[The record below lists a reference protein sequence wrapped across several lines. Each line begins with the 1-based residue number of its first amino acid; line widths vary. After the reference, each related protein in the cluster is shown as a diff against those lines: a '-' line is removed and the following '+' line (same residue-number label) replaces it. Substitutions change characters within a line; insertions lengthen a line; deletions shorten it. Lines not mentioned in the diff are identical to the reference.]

1 MTILLSYIQ
10 ALAAI
15 SLDVPSLLLVI
26 MVCIAFVIAW
36 AVNRI
41 SLLRIRTDVDK
52 IKETSA
58 IMQHTLDM
66 GKNYVLKLDLR
77 SRHGFNIHGNLL
89 PEDGMSYDESFEM
102 IHPDDR
108 QTYRDF
114 IKRLASGETETEECT
129 FRWDISGRQ
138 KLGQWRYMEDQ
149 GIAEYSNAGIRP
161 IHIFCTMTDR
171 TEQILLEK
179 EEQELADKYRR
190 IFEQSLTGL
199 AFYDKEGQLLTTNQK
214 MREILNFQSEFD
226 PYYYSNSLFDM
237 PTFRDLLNN
246 RRVEELYFCT
256 KSIVIERGVN
266 CYTEMRV
273 HPIYKDDG
281 ELYCITFSI
290 RDVTQERE
298 LYLQN
303 KKNSHDISVANE
315 AIRQYE
321 NEIQYLMD
329 TCNMRFFRCSRAER
343 TCTFY
348 KGMTTDVNTMSF
360 DELIEH
366 FVDSPFRQGLIDYD
380 TYFSVQR
387 TDLTKMH
394 PLFHEGEE
402 MQWNFIDSV
411 PFFDENGEM
420 LGTYGIVRNVND
432 LIEKQERLKQE
443 TERAHDSGRLK
454 SVFMANMTHE
464 IRTPLNSIV
473 GFSDVLPMLSTK
485 EEKQEIVRVIM
496 NNCDMLMRLI
506 NDILA
511 ISSLDTSGIS
521 IEPAEV
527 DFAKSFNDISESLR
541 ERVQEPG
548 VEFITENPYQS
559 FVTVIDNARIMQ
571 VITNFVTNAVKYT
584 HQGHIKVGYRF
595 EESGARSQEPG
606 ARSQESGDLYIYCE
620 DTGAGIAKEHQARIF
635 ERFVKLNDYVQGTGL
650 GLSICQAIAK
660 ACHGEIGVISEGEG
674 HGSTFWIR
682 IPCEKV

>member
-1 MTILLSYIQ
+1 MTILLSHIQ
-10 ALAAI
+10 IISAI
-15 SLDVPSLLLVI
+15 SLDVSSVLMVI
-26 MVCIAFVIAW
+26 VIGIAFVITW

-41 SLLRIRTDVDK
+41 SLLRIRQGVNK

-66 GKNYVLKLDLR
+66 GKNYVVMLDLR
-77 SRHGFNIHGNLL
+77 QRHGINIHGNLL
-89 PEDGMSYDESFEM
+89 PDSGMSYEESFEM

-108 QTYRDF
+108 HIYMEF
-114 IKRLASGETETEECT
+114 IKRLANGEKETDECI
-129 FRWDISGRQ
+129 FRWDMSGEKR
-138 KLGQWRYMEDQ
+138 LGQWRYMEDQ
-149 GIAEYSNAGIRP
+149 GIAEYANAAGIRP
-161 IHIFCTMTDR
+161 IHIFSTLTDR

-179 EEQELADKYRR
+179 EEQEMVNKYRR

-199 AFYDKEGQLLTTNQK
+199 AFYDKDGRLLTTNQK
-214 MREILNFQSEFD
+214 MREILKFQSERD
-226 PYYYSNSLFDM
+226 PYYYERSLFDM
-237 PTFRDLLNN
+237 PTFRELLNK
-246 RRVEELYFCT
+246 RHVEELYFCT
-256 KSIVIERGVN
+256 KSIIIERGVN

-281 ELYCITFSI
+281 EFYSITFSI

-303 KKNSHDISVANE
+303 KKNSHDIRVANE
-315 AIRQYE
+315 AIQQYE

-348 KGMTTDVNTMSF
+348 KGMTTDVNTMGF
-360 DELIEH
+360 DKLIEH
-366 FVDSPFRQGLIDYD
+366 FVDSPFRQGLVDYD

-387 TDLTKMH
+387 TELTKMH

-443 TERAHDSGRLK
+443 TERANDSGRLK

-473 GFSDVLPMLSTK
+473 GFSDVLPMLSTQ
-485 EEKQEIVRVIM
+485 EEKQEIIRVIM

-511 ISSLDTSGIS
+511 ISSLDTGGIS
-521 IEPAEV
+521 IETVEV
-527 DFAKSFNDISESLR
+527 DFAKSFDDICESLKQ
-541 ERVQEPG
+541 RVQEPS
-548 VEFITENPYQS
+548 VEFIKENPYDS
-559 FVTVIDNARIMQ
+559 FVTVLDDARIQQ

-584 HQGHIKVGYRF
+584 HEGHIKVGYRY
-595 EESGARSQEPG
+595 EESGV
-606 ARSQESGDLYIYCE
+606 RSQESGDLYIYCE
-620 DTGAGIAKEHQARIF
+620 DTGAGIPKEHQAKIF
-635 ERFVKLNDYVQGTGL
+635 ERFVKLNDFIQGTGL
-650 GLSICQAIAK
+650 GLSICKAVAD
-660 ACHGEIGVISEGEG
+660 ACHGEIGVESEGEG
-674 HGSTFWIR
+674 KGSTFWIR
-682 IPCEKV
+682 IPCEKK

>member
-129 FRWDISGRQ
+129 FRWDISGRL

>member
-1 MTILLSYIQ
+1 MTILLSHIQ
-10 ALAAI
+10 ILSAI
-15 SLDVPSLLLVI
+15 SLDVSSVLMVI
-26 MVCIAFVIAW
+26 VIGIAFVITW

-41 SLLRIRTDVDK
+41 SLLRIRQGVNK

-66 GKNYVLKLDLR
+66 GKNYVVMLDLR
-77 SRHGFNIHGNLL
+77 QRHGINIHGNLL
-89 PEDGMSYDESFEM
+89 PDSGMSYEESFEM

-108 QTYRDF
+108 HIYMEF
-114 IKRLASGETETEECT
+114 IKRLANGEKETDECI
-129 FRWDISGRQ
+129 FRWDMSGEKR
-138 KLGQWRYMEDQ
+138 LGQWRYMEDQ
-149 GIAEYSNAGIRP
+149 GIAEYANAAGIRP
-161 IHIFCTMTDR
+161 IHIFSTLTDR

-179 EEQELADKYRR
+179 EEQEMVNKYRR

-199 AFYDKEGQLLTTNQK
+199 AFYDKDGRLLTTNQK
-214 MREILNFQSEFD
+214 MREILKFQSERD
-226 PYYYSNSLFDM
+226 PYYYERSLFDM
-237 PTFRDLLNN
+237 PTFRELLNK
-246 RRVEELYFCT
+246 RHVEELYFCT
-256 KSIVIERGVN
+256 KSIIIERGVN

-281 ELYCITFSI
+281 ELYSITFSI

-303 KKNSHDISVANE
+303 KKNSHDIRVANE
-315 AIRQYE
+315 AIQQYE

-348 KGMTTDVNTMSF
+348 KGMTTDVNTMGF
-360 DELIEH
+360 DKLIEH
-366 FVDSPFRQGLIDYD
+366 FVDSPFRQGLVDYD

-387 TDLTKMH
+387 TELTKMH

-443 TERAHDSGRLK
+443 TERANDSGRLK

-473 GFSDVLPMLSTK
+473 GFSDVLPMLSTQ
-485 EEKQEIVRVIM
+485 EEKQEIIRVIM

-511 ISSLDTSGIS
+511 ISSLDTGGIS
-521 IEPAEV
+521 IETVEV
-527 DFAKSFNDISESLR
+527 DFAKSFDDICESLKQ
-541 ERVQEPG
+541 RVQEPS
-548 VEFITENPYQS
+548 VEFIKENPYDS
-559 FVTVIDNARIMQ
+559 FVTVLDDARIQQ

-584 HQGHIKVGYRF
+584 HEGHIKVGYRY
-595 EESGARSQEPG
+595 EESGV
-606 ARSQESGDLYIYCE
+606 RSQESGDLYIYCE
-620 DTGAGIAKEHQARIF
+620 DTGAGIPKEHQAKIF
-635 ERFVKLNDYVQGTGL
+635 ERFVKLNDFIQGTGL
-650 GLSICQAIAK
+650 GLSICKAVAD
-660 ACHGEIGVISEGEG
+660 ACHGEIGVESEGEG
-674 HGSTFWIR
+674 KGSTFWIR
-682 IPCEKV
+682 IPCEKK

>member
-1 MTILLSYIQ
+1 MTILLSHIQ
-10 ALAAI
+10 ILSAI
-15 SLDVPSLLLVI
+15 SLDVSSVLMVI
-26 MVCIAFVIAW
+26 VIGIAFVITW

-41 SLLRIRTDVDK
+41 SLLRIRQGVNK

-66 GKNYVLKLDLR
+66 GKNYVVMLDLR
-77 SRHGFNIHGNLL
+77 QRHGINIHGNLL
-89 PEDGMSYDESFEM
+89 PDSGMSYEESFEM

-108 QTYRDF
+108 HIYMEF
-114 IKRLASGETETEECT
+114 IKRLANGEKETDECI
-129 FRWDISGRQ
+129 FRWDMSGEKR
-138 KLGQWRYMEDQ
+138 LGQWRYMEDQ
-149 GIAEYSNAGIRP
+149 GIAEYANAAGIRP
-161 IHIFCTMTDR
+161 IHIFSTLTDR

-179 EEQELADKYRR
+179 EEQEMVNKYRR

-199 AFYDKEGQLLTTNQK
+199 AFYDKDGRLLTTNQK
-214 MREILNFQSEFD
+214 MREILKFQSERD
-226 PYYYSNSLFDM
+226 PYYYERSLFDM
-237 PTFRDLLNN
+237 PTFRELLNK
-246 RRVEELYFCT
+246 RHVEELYFCT
-256 KSIVIERGVN
+256 KSIIIERGVN

-281 ELYCITFSI
+281 ELYSITFSI

-303 KKNSHDISVANE
+303 KKNSHDIRVANE
-315 AIRQYE
+315 AIQQYE

-348 KGMTTDVNTMSF
+348 KGMTTDVNTMGF
-360 DELIEH
+360 DKLIEH
-366 FVDSPFRQGLIDYD
+366 FVDSPFRQGLVDYD

-387 TDLTKMH
+387 TELTKMH

-402 MQWNFIDSV
+402 MQWNFFDSV

-443 TERAHDSGRLK
+443 TERANDSGRLK

-473 GFSDVLPMLSTK
+473 GFSDVLPMLSTQ
-485 EEKQEIVRVIM
+485 EEKQEIIRVIM

-511 ISSLDTSGIS
+511 ISSLDTGGIS
-521 IEPAEV
+521 IETVEV
-527 DFAKSFNDISESLR
+527 DFAKSFDDICESLKQ
-541 ERVQEPG
+541 RVQEPS
-548 VEFITENPYQS
+548 VEFIKENPYDS
-559 FVTVIDNARIMQ
+559 FVTVLDDARIQQ

-584 HQGHIKVGYRF
+584 HEGHIKVGYRY
-595 EESGARSQEPG
+595 EESGV
-606 ARSQESGDLYIYCE
+606 RSQESGDLYIYCE
-620 DTGAGIAKEHQARIF
+620 DTGAGIPKEHQAKIF
-635 ERFVKLNDYVQGTGL
+635 ERFVKLNDFIQGTGL
-650 GLSICQAIAK
+650 GLSICKAVAD
-660 ACHGEIGVISEGEG
+660 ACHGEIGVESEGEG
-674 HGSTFWIR
+674 KGSTFWIR
-682 IPCEKV
+682 IPCEKK